1 MTIFNNR
8 RLTNQQLQLDIHKL
22 RKGAYSDKYFTNI
35 AHILTQ
41 LQKTNYHFDG
51 EPMRVNNIDATRQ
64 VKVGHIQVEAQVFN
78 RRAPY
83 TLVAGVDVALAM
95 LRHATGYFENDGFHS
110 TWDSLQVRAVQD
122 GTITHYD
129 GNPMQIEPVII
140 IRGALRDFTL
150 LETPILGVLSRAT
163 RIATNVY
170 DMLEVCNH
178 KQVLFFPARF
188 DWHETQALD
197 GYAYWLAIQAY
208 NAKHGEKLT
217 PLVSTDAQG
226 EWWGGSGRGTIPHAY
241 IACFFGDTAEAM
253 RHFAH
258 HIPLD
263 TLRVALVDFN
273 NDCVRDSLN
282 TITIFWDEYRK
293 ALETGDEIGQ
303 KRWRLN
309 GVRLDTSGNM
319 LDNSLIESDGRG
331 VSPVLVHVVRRALN
345 NAWTTWNLPENLVN
359 TARGYCEA
367 VKIVVSGGFNRERI
381 AHFEE
386 TGVPVDY
393 YGVGSSLLMNDKSTN
408 SDYTMDVVRVRV
420 GNDWVDMPKV
430 GRAPNDNFNLEL
442 VNLADSE

>member
-1 MTIFNNR
+1 MTIFNNQ
-8 RLTNQQLQLDIHKL
+8 RLTNQHIQLDINSL
-22 RKGAYSDKYFTNI
+22 RKGIFSDKYFTNI

-41 LQKTNYHFDG
+41 LQKTDYHFDG
-51 EPMRVNNIDATRQ
+51 EPVRVQNKDSTRG
-64 VKVGHIQVEAQVFN
+64 VKVGEIEVEAQVFN

-83 TLVAGVDVALAM
+83 TLVAGVDVALTM
-95 LRHATGYFENDGFHS
+95 LRHATGYFEDGNFHP
-110 TWDSLQVRAVQD
+110 TWDKLAVRAVQD
-122 GTITHYD
+122 GTLTHYA
-129 GNPMQIEPVII
+129 GNPMEIEPVII

-170 DMLEVCNH
+170 EVLEVCNH

-208 NAKHGEKLT
+208 NAKYGEKLT

-226 EWWGGSGRGTIPHAY
+226 AWWNGNGRGTIPHAY

-253 RHFAH
+253 RHFAYH
-258 HIPLD
+258 MPLD

-282 TITIFWDEYRK
+282 TLRIFWDEYRK
-293 ALETGDEIGQ
+293 ALEAGDEIGQ
-303 KRWRLN
+303 KRWTLN

-319 LDNSLIESDGRG
+319 LDESLKESDGRG
-331 VSPVLVHVVRRALN
+331 VSPVLVHIVRQALN
-345 NAWTTWNLPENLVN
+345 NAWTTWDLPQNLID
-359 TARGYCEA
+359 TARNYCEA

-408 SDYTMDVVRVRV
+408 TDFTMDVVRVKV
-420 GNDWVDMPKV
+420 DDEWWDMPKV
-430 GRAPNDNFNLEL
+430 GRAPNDNRNLENI
-442 VNLADSE
+442 NLADSE